1 MLPLQL
7 EVELELEVEAD
18 VELEDEV
25 ELDDEVELAG
35 EIPPCLGKKLTS
47 YGLAVAVP
55 SRIAAIP
62 REGSIATEFVKYLR
76 MMTSFISP

>member
-7 EVELELEVEAD
+7 EVEVELEGE

-25 ELDDEVELAG
+25 ELEGEVSA
-35 EIPPCLGKKLTS
+35 CLGKNLTS
-47 YGLAVAVP
+47 YGLAVAFP

-62 REGSIATEFVKYLR
+62 REESIATDFVKYLR
-76 MMTSFISP
+76 MMTSYISP